1 MHTVLV
7 TTDSKFKSNVQ
18 HDNVCKF
25 YKGSWKIPLIVSA
38 LLYRTSGTEYMQ
50 MVTKF
55 KSFYNSQCVCYAAV

>member
-7 TTDSKFKSNVQ
+7 TTDSKFKYNVQ

-25 YKGSWKIPLIVSA
+25 YKGSWKILLIVSA

-50 MVTKF
+50 LVTKF
-55 KSFYNSQCVCYAAV
+55 KSFYNNTCVCYAAV